1 MNKLVT
7 GLCTAAVLIGCTN
20 GENSQITDINTLSS
34 PDGKLEMSFHLTG
47 DGTPEYTLDMTAGQ
61 SS

>member
-7 GLCTAAVLIGCTN
+7 GLCTAALLIGCTN

-47 DGTPEYTLDMTAGQ
+47 DGTPE
-61 SS
+61 